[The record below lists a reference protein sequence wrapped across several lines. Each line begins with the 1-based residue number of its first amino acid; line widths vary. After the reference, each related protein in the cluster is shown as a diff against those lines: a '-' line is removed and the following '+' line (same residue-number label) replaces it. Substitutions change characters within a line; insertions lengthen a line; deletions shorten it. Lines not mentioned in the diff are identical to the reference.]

1 MLIAHL
7 SDIHINTASK
17 KSHLQQ
23 TKFLLKYALKKDVDH
38 IVITGDLSDD
48 AQTDD
53 FEALRKLF
61 IELNILNAEKLT
73 VIIGNHDIF
82 GGPQKA
88 EDIFTFPDRCKKV
101 DYNFKVNEFNYFF
114 RETFENC
121 LYKSKNNSYPFAKII
136 KHNLFIGINS
146 ILPYS
151 FSNNPLASNGKVD
164 IEQLNEIFNILNDFG
179 NDVENIIILIH
190 HQFNKLKNNSKNI
203 LSSIWQFVEKETM
216 KLRKK
221 KRLLKLFN
229 NFNIDLVLHGHT
241 HEYRDY
247 TRKGIRFING
257 GDTIRKSEPHK
268 ISLNL
273 IDIKDGIIQVENH
286 KLNFKKKS
294 FIVRDNTGKNKL
306 TNDVDK
312 QTTLEMS

>member
-7 SDIHINTASK
+7 SDIHINTSNK
-17 KSHLQQ
+17 ESHLPQ
-23 TKFLLKYALKKDVDH
+23 TKFLLKYAIKKGVDH
-38 IVITGDLSDD
+38 IIITGDLSDD
-48 AQTDD
+48 AQKDD
-53 FEALRKLF
+53 FEALRKMF
-61 IELNILNAEKLT
+61 SELDILNSDKLT

-101 DYNFKVNEFNYFF
+101 DYDLKVKEFNYFF
-114 RETFENC
+114 RETLENC
-121 LYKSKNNSYPFAKII
+121 VYKSENNSYPFAKVI
-136 KHNLFIGINS
+136 KNNLLIGINS

-151 FSNNPLASNGKVD
+151 LTNNPLASNGKVD
-164 IEQLNEIFNILNDFG
+164 IEQLGEIFNILNDFS
-179 NDVENIIILIH
+179 NNVENIIILIH
-190 HQFNKLKNNSKNI
+190 HQFNKLKSKSKNI

-229 NFNIDLVLHGHT
+229 NFDIDLVLHGHT
-241 HEYRDY
+241 HEFKDY

-273 IDIKDGIIQVENH
+273 IDIKDGKIRIENH

-294 FIVRDNTGKNKL
+294 FIIRNNENQDKYKKNI
-306 TNDVDK
+306 DK
-312 QTTLEMS
+312 QITLEIS